1 MTTIHELRGLLDRAL
16 QSTEVRP
23 RGNLPTRYSLES
35 YAQALRGI
43 RQRYAPDLRLALKQ
57 CDIEIRDRTA
67 REHLDSVLGTAL
79 QHYIH
84 EGRIQ
89 TAIINIY
96 GGLGSGFEIES
107 VRKKL
112 LELAVALG
120 SEEAAARFIESLS
133 ESKCEFQFMTLLG
146 GAKVEIPVELY
157 DGVRIISLS
166 QNDTDLPGF
175 LPNVFQQE
183 GLERFRGG
191 TVLVEDGW
199 VSPRYMNPE
208 EYLEVADLRG
218 NTPFQMGRKST
229 VTFDFNASE
238 FCNAL
243 SVAAKTRVFPSA
255 SWRSVSENEIANLWG
270 AGSGYSWVRDPDS
283 DRRTSVTDDQLQDA
297 KGLYESLTRMNSGER
312 TRLAIPIDR
321 LIASWGAK
329 AHVDQII
336 DLAIALE
343 SLYLP
348 EFDSELS
355 YRLRNRGAR
364 YLEASLTERQALA
377 RQLRVFYEVR
387 SKAIHTGRIPETHR
401 VGSREVK
408 TTEFVGIIQD
418 LCVRSIRQVI
428 DSGFPDWEA
437 IELG

>member
-1 MTTIHELRGLLDRAL
+1 MTTTQELRGLLDSAL
-16 QSTEVRP
+16 QSIEVKR
-23 RGNLPTRYSLES
+23 RGQLATRYSLES
-35 YAQALRGI
+35 YAQALQEI
-43 RQRYAPDLRLALKQ
+43 RQRYAPDLRLALRQ
-57 CDIEIRDRTA
+57 CDIEIGDRSA
-67 REHLDSVLGTAL
+67 RENLDGFLGVAL
-79 QHYIH
+79 QNYIH

-96 GGLGSGFEIES
+96 GGIGSGFEIES
-107 VRKKL
+107 VRQKL

-120 SEEAAARFIESLS
+120 SESAAVRFIESLS
-133 ESKCEFQFMTLLG
+133 EPKCEFQFMTLLG
-146 GAKVEIPVELY
+146 GAKVENPVELY
-157 DGVRIISLS
+157 DGVRIISLA
-166 QNDTDLPGF
+166 QNDMHLPGF

-191 TVLVEDGW
+191 TVIVEDGW
-199 VSPRYMNPE
+199 VSPRYLNPE
-208 EYLEVADLRG
+208 DYLEVADLRG
-218 NTPFQMGRKST
+218 NTPFQIGLKST
-229 VTFDFNASE
+229 ATCDFNASE

-255 SWRSVSENEIANLWG
+255 SWRFVSENEIANLWG
-270 AGSGYSWVRDPDS
+270 TGSGYSWVRDPDS
-283 DRRTSVTDDQLQDA
+283 DRRTTVADDQLQDA
-297 KGLYESLTRMNSGER
+297 KGLYESLRRMNSSDR

-321 LIASWGAK
+321 LVASWGAK

-348 EFDSELS
+348 DFDSELS

-377 RQLRVFYEVR
+377 RQLRIFYEVR
-387 SKAIHTGRIPETHR
+387 SKAIHTGRIPEIHR

-408 TTEFVGIIQD
+408 TTEFVEMIQE
-418 LCVRSIRQVI
+418 LCVRSIRQMI
-428 DSGFPDWEA
+428 DGGFPDWEA